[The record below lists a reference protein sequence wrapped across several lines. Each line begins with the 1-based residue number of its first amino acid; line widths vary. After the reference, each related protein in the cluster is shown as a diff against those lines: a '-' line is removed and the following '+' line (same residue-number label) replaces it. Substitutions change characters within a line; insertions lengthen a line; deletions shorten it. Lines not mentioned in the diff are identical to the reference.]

1 MFGGELRLTALP
13 EKMSNSAWQAVF
25 DSTAKEYYYWNKE
38 TQKTQW
44 EKPEG
49 FDEGVPPVGGSAE
62 TTKEDANPESSKDPK
77 SGKDYYASKEYY
89 EWYQNYMKEQQIQQ
103 SVAETSALYA
113 QSQKKDRFADL
124 NQGLPVFDSSSAHA
138 SKEYKQMSYFFDVEK
153 YQEERALD
161 RLKPKVVKK
170 YTKKQVDNFKKQK
183 HEKKVKRLIERMGK
197 DA

>member
-1 MFGGELRLTALP
+1 
-13 EKMSNSAWQAVF
+13 MSSWQAVF
-25 DSTAKEYYYWNKE
+25 DATAKEYYYWNKE
-38 TQKTQW
+38 TQQTQW

-49 FDEGVPPVGGSAE
+49 FDGEGAKEPVVPSGSVTKDADAA
-62 TTKEDANPESSKDPK
+62 TTDPADIK
-77 SGKDYYASKEYY
+77 TGKDYYASKEYY

-103 SVAETSALYA
+103 SVAETSAIYA

-124 NQGLPVFDSSSAHA
+124 NQGLPVFDSASAMA

-161 RLKPKVVKK
+161 RMKPKVVKK

-183 HEKKVKRLIERMGK
+183 HEKKVKRLLERMGK